1 MKVDV
6 MEDGL
11 HLDSREPGPQ
21 HHPVLCDAIGRL
33 FQLCVN
39 PRIFDPDVCDP
50 GHRRPNI
57 RDANVILRLLHFRGG
72 QDFPTKPTLKRQ
84 HNHGATI
91 SRMYPA
97 FDPGTGVSPNRP
109 MHVFRCHLLEIGEY
123 PIDVHRELRCSRV
136 GVSIWVWRARRP
148 VGNRHRPGM
157 GLL

>member
-1 MKVDV
+1 MV
-6 MEDGL
+6 EDEL
-11 HLDSREPGPQ
+11 YLDRHKPGQ
-21 HHPVLCDAIGRL
+21 EHDPVLCDAIGRL
-33 FQLCVN
+33 FKLCVN
-39 PRIFDPDVCDP
+39 PRIFDPNVCHP

-72 QDFPTKPTLKRQ
+72 QDFPTEPTLKRQ
-84 HNHGATI
+84 YNHGATVH
-91 SRMYPA
+91 RMYST

-136 GVSIWVWRARRP
+136 GVSIRVWRARRAF
-148 VGNRHRPGM
+148 GDRHRAGM